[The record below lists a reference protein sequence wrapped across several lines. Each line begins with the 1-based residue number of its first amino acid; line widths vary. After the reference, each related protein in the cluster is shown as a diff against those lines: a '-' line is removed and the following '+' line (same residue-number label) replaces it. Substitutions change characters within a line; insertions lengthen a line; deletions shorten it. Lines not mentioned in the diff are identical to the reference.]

1 MKDFLLQLLGGTDN
15 MIYALAVFIVMNYIT
30 AILVAIVEKKWI
42 KRKLGLK
49 VLFGKIGIIIL
60 ICIANI
66 IDTMIIGHD
75 SATRTTV
82 ISFYLSKEGFAIL
95 DNLEHLGVPLPPIIV
110 KIIKQLNSE
119 ENSEENN
126 EEDDEENS
134 EENSEED
141 IEESSN

>member
-119 ENSEENN
+119 ENNEESN
-126 EEDDEENS
+126 EEDS

>member
-1 MKDFLLQLLGGTDN
+1 MKDLLLRLLGGTDN
-15 MIYALAVFIVMNYIT
+15 MIYALTMFVVMNYIT

-49 VLFGKIGIIIL
+49 AIFGKIGIIVL

-66 IDTMIIGHD
+66 IDTMIIGND
-75 SATRTTV
+75 STIRTTV

-119 ENSEENN
+119 ENNEENN
-126 EEDDEENS
+126 EEDGEEGIEENS
-134 EENSEED
+134 D
-141 IEESSN
+141 

>member
-1 MKDFLLQLLGGTDN
+1 MANYIIGLLGGFDK
-15 MIYALAVFIVMNYIT
+15 MICALAVFAVMNYIT

-49 VLFGKIGIIIL
+49 AIFGKIGIIVL